1 MVFAVQFIFIFDLHL
16 CKHSIDL
23 NLRWNRVLL
32 STNSAFRLRLM
43 VLLLD
48 INLLFADWTGVFCF
62 EPLSNARLMETV
74 ETHQLHVF
82 FAYFV
87 V

>member
-16 CKHSIDL
+16 CKHTIDL

-74 ETHQLHVF
+74 ETHQHHVF